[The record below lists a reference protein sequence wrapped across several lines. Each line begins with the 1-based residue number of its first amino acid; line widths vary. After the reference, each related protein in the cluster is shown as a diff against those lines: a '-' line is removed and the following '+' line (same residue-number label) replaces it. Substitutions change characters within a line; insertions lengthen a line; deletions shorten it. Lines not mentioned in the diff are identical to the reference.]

1 MIGVTFKLYARRM
14 FPGAF
19 AATTP
24 DKPAVIRPAS
34 GEQLTYS
41 ELEARSAQLA
51 HLFVD
56 DWGLRPGDTIAVVA
70 DNILEMIELYWGALR
85 VGLFIAAV
93 NHHLTAEESSYI
105 VSDCGARALFV
116 SAAVAD
122 RVDLAPEAHPA
133 VEHRVAIGGVLAGF
147 EDYRTVMQGQPTTPP
162 ADQPRGHDF
171 LYSSGTTGRPKG
183 VRVDPPVGQIDE
195 VPDYYTPIFSFLY
208 GFAED
213 SIYLCPAPLYH
224 AAPLRFCG
232 VVNSVG
238 GTVILMD
245 HFDAEES
252 LRLIEQYRVTHS
264 QWVPTMFVRMLKL
277 PDETRARYDLSS
289 LTHAIHAAAPCPPE
303 VKRRMIEWWGPVIY
317 EYYSATEG
325 MGITFINSEEALERP
340 GSVGRDGIKGVAHI
354 CDDDGHELPTGEIG
368 TVYWQNDDNTFAY
381 HGDPEKTANVRH
393 PDHSTWSTFGDI
405 GYLDADRFLYLTDRK
420 AFTIISGG
428 VNIYP
433 QEIENALVLH
443 PAVEDVAVIGLPDEE
458 MGERVHA
465 VVVPVADRAGDP
477 GLTEELLD
485 SLRGHVS
492 DFKIPRGLDLV
503 AELPRTPTGK
513 LVKRRIV
520 ERYT

>member
-1 MIGVTFKLYARRM
+1 M
-14 FPGAF
+14 FPGTF
-19 AATTP
+19 AASTP
-24 DKPAVIRPAS
+24 DKPAVIRPAT
-34 GEQLTYS
+34 GEHLTYA

-51 HLFVD
+51 HVLTD
-56 DWGLRPGDTIAVVA
+56 DWGLRPGDTIAAVS
-70 DNILEMIELYWGALR
+70 DNTLEMVEIYWAALR
-85 VGLFIAAV
+85 SGLYIAAV
-93 NHHLTAEESSYI
+93 NHHLTADESSYI
-105 VSDCGARALFV
+105 INDCGARALFV
-116 SAAVAD
+116 SAPVAEH
-122 RVDLAPEAHPA
+122 VDLSPQAHPG
-133 VEHRVAIGGVLAGF
+133 VQHRVVFGGTLEGF
-147 EDYRTVMQGQPTTPP
+147 ADYRSLLGDKSTEPP

-183 VRVDPPVGQIDE
+183 VRVDPPEGQIDE
-195 VPDYYTPIFSFLY
+195 VPDSYTPVFSFLY
-208 GFAED
+208 AFDAD
-213 SIYLCPAPLYH
+213 SVYLCPAPLYH

-245 HFDAEES
+245 RFDPEES

-277 PDETRARYDLSS
+277 PEEARTRYDLSS

-303 VKRRMIEWWGPVIY
+303 VKRRMIEWWGPVIH

-325 MGITFINSEEALERP
+325 MGITFINSQEALERP
-340 GSVGRDGIKGVAHI
+340 GSVGRDGLKGIAHI
-354 CDDDGHELPTGEIG
+354 CDEEGRELPIGEIG
-368 TVYWQNDDNTFAY
+368 TIYWQQDEGTFSY
-381 HGDPEKTANVRH
+381 HGDPEKTASVFH
-393 PDHSTWSTFGDI
+393 PDHPTWSTFGDV
-405 GYLDADRFLYLTDRK
+405 GYLDSDRFLYLTDRK

-443 PAVEDVAVIGLPDEE
+443 PAVEDVAVIGIPDEE

-465 VVVPVADRAGDP
+465 VIVPAADRAGDP
-477 GLTEELLD
+477 GLGEEILG

-492 DFKIPRGLDLV
+492 DFKIPRGVDFV
-503 AELPRTPTGK
+503 EELPRTPTGK

-520 ERYT
+520 EQYV

>member
-1 MIGVTFKLYARRM
+1 M

-19 AATTP
+19 IASTP
-24 DKPAVIRPAS
+24 DKPAVIRPAT
-34 GEQLTYS
+34 GEEITYAQLET
-41 ELEARSAQLA
+41 RSAQLA
-51 HLFVD
+51 HLLVD
-56 DWGLRPGDTIAVVA
+56 GWGLRPGETVAVVS
-70 DNILEMIELYWGALR
+70 DNTLEMVEIYWAAIRSGLY
-85 VGLFIAAV
+85 ISAV
-93 NHHLTAEESSYI
+93 NHHLTPEESTYI
-105 VSDCGARALFV
+105 VNDCGARALFV
-116 SAAVAD
+116 SATVAD
-122 RVDLAPEAHPA
+122 HVDLAAGAHPG
-133 VEHRVAIGGVLAGF
+133 VEHRVVFGGALEGF
-147 EDYRTVMQGQPTTPP
+147 DDYRSVLEGQPAEAP

-183 VRVDPPVGQIDE
+183 VRVDLQDGQVDE
-195 VPDYYTPIFSFLY
+195 IPDHYTPVFSFLY
-208 GFAED
+208 GFDAD
-213 SIYLCPAPLYH
+213 SVYLCPAPLYH

-245 HFDAEES
+245 RFDAEES
-252 LRLIEQYRVTHS
+252 LRLIEEYRVTHS

-277 PDETRARYDLSS
+277 PEEARARYDLSS
-289 LTHAIHAAAPCPPE
+289 MTHAIHAAAPCPPE

-340 GSVGRDGIKGVAHI
+340 GSVGRDGIKGIAHI
-354 CDDDGHELPTGEIG
+354 CDDQGRELPAGEIG
-368 TVYWQNDDNTFAY
+368 TIYWQNDENTFSY
-381 HGDPEKTANVRH
+381 HGDPDKTSTARH
-393 PDHSTWSTFGDI
+393 PDHPAWSTFGDV
-405 GYLDADRFLYLTDRK
+405 GYLDADRFLYLTDRA

-477 GLTEELLD
+477 GLGEELLN
-485 SLRGHVS
+485 SLSGRVS
-492 DFKIPRGLDLV
+492 DFKIPRGVDLV
-503 AELPRTPTGK
+503 EELPRTPTGK

-520 ERYT
+520 EQYA